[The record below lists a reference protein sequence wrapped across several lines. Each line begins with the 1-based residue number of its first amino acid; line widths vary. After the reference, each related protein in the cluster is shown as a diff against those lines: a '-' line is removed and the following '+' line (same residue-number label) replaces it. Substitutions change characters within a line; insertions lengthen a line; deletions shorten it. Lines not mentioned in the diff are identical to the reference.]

1 MNAFFTFKVSDL
13 SARLTRSNQW
23 EWHGRCKAEAGL
35 LNHPK
40 ADLSVE
46 PISETDLITSHIVS
60 NFDIKQ
66 PAALELQQRLSAAQ
80 TDGSADA
87 VILQHWAE
95 HKGALG
101 VIIGLRPPRYELFRT
116 FVMLHFGRQ
125 DLIGRISFPFH
136 GFAASP
142 EGGLILPNERE
153 FLAGRP
159 YLVVDDGS
167 IVFSANPHAW
177 GIDDDD
183 EAKKGGDL

>member
-1 MNAFFTFKVSDL
+1 MNAFFTFKLSDL
-13 SARLTRSNQW
+13 TTALTRSNQW
-23 EWHGRCKAEAGL
+23 EWNGLCKAEIGL

-46 PISETDLITSHIVS
+46 PISETDLIGPHIVS

-66 PAALELQQRLSAAQ
+66 PAALKLQQRLSAAQ

-87 VILQHWAE
+87 LILRHWAE
-95 HKGALG
+95 DKGLG
-101 VIIGLRPPRYELFRT
+101 ATIGLRPQRYELFRT

-136 GFAASP
+136 GFAASQ

-153 FLAGRP
+153 
-159 YLVVDDGS
+159 
-167 IVFSANPHAW
+167 
-177 GIDDDD
+177 
-183 EAKKGGDL
+183 